1 MAGRRT
7 NITQR
12 FSGRK
17 EVKGLAKGKRKIAGL
32 LAGLICLAGISGTIA
47 VYGGSIS
54 ITNPF
59 STSASSAVLV
69 ESYNPASTFLPG
81 ETVEKKPYFKNTG
94 EQDLVLRVRTVEEWT
109 PKQLDTE
116 MVEKGW
122 TESWKSDW
130 VRIGDY
136 FYYRK
141 VLKKAGHG
149 EDTTPVILN
158 YLKLK
163 AEDNVTNDFHVLPDY
178 SGGIY
183 ELRFEAQAIP
193 ATAASVTSLWWD
205 LKDQAESDSLEWK
218 GLLQQQYK

>member
-1 MAGRRT
+1 MV
-7 NITQR
+7 
-12 FSGRK
+12 
-17 EVKGLAKGKRKIAGL
+17 EKRKIAGL
-32 LAGLICLAGISGTIA
+32 LAGFICLAGIGGTFA

-59 STSASSAVLV
+59 TTAVSSAVLV

-94 EQDLVLRVRTVEEWT
+94 EQDLVLRVKVTEEWA
-109 PKQLDTE
+109 PKQLDTG

-122 TESWKSDW
+122 TDSWKLDW

-141 VLKKAGHG
+141 VLGKAGSG
-149 EDTTPVILN
+149 EDTTPVILE
-158 YLKLK
+158 YLTLK
-163 AEDNVTNDFHVLPDY
+163 AEDKVTNDYHILPDY

-183 ELRFEAQAIP
+183 ELRFEAQAIA

-205 LKDQAESDSLEWK
+205 LKDQAETGRLEWE
-218 GLLQQQYK
+218 GLLH